1 MNIFDSGSVGVDLG
15 TSNVRIYKKGKGI
28 VLNEPAVIAVDKN
41 NGVIL
46 AVGEEARLMLGRTPR
61 NIIAVRPLKDGVIA
75 NFHDTERMLKYFLK
89 KVQGGKSFFKPKAV
103 VCVPSGVTHVEKR
116 SVVQASKD
124 AGMQHAYLMKEP
136 LAAAIGAGINV
147 SAPFGNMIID
157 ISAGTADVA
166 VISLGSIVV
175 SDSVKVAGDKFNEA
189 IIQYVQKTHNMLIG
203 ASTAEQIKIS
213 VGAAT
218 DQIEEISMQVS
229 GRNLISGLPKT
240 IDISTNET
248 VKALEDPL
256 NVMTNMLLTVLEQV
270 PPELSSDIS
279 ESGICITGGGALLRG
294 IDTLIAQKT
303 GLKSWVA
310 EDPMSCVAIGA
321 GTALDNIDIYSKAAD
336 SKFRYY

>member
-1 MNIFDSGSVGVDLG
+1 
-15 TSNVRIYKKGKGI
+15 
-28 VLNEPAVIAVDKN
+28 
-41 NGVIL
+41 
-46 AVGEEARLMLGRTPR
+46 
-61 NIIAVRPLKDGVIA
+61 
-75 NFHDTERMLKYFLK
+75 
-89 KVQGGKSFFKPKAV
+89 
-103 VCVPSGVTHVEKR
+103 
-116 SVVQASKD
+116 
-124 AGMQHAYLMKEP
+124 
-136 LAAAIGAGINV
+136 
-147 SAPFGNMIID
+147 
-157 ISAGTADVA
+157 
-166 VISLGSIVV
+166 
-175 SDSVKVAGDKFNEA
+175 
-189 IIQYVQKTHNMLIG
+189 
-203 ASTAEQIKIS
+203 
-213 VGAAT
+213 
-218 DQIEEISMQVS
+218 MQVS

-336 SKFRYY
+336 SKSRYY